1 MLVTINVSNFVNLV
15 ALGSKSNVSRT
26 WNFICSVYNSH
37 RFYINGKLTL
47 EKPIIDEHI
56 CIKSGLIRDLIG
68 YSMHEKQD
76 NNVKEL
82 IKINN
87 YVQNNYYFNFP
98 HVYYCVYAY
107 RFACIVL

>member
-1 MLVTINVSNFVNLV
+1 MI
-15 ALGSKSNVSRT
+15 KSSWSHN
-26 WNFICSVYNSH
+26 ICSAYNFD

-56 CIKSGLIRDLIG
+56 CIKSGLIRDLIC

-82 IKINN
+82 IK
-87 YVQNNYYFNFP
+87 YL
-98 HVYYCVYAY
+98 CTE
-107 RFACIVL
+107 